1 MKIQLVDIQETFEDY
16 FDELVSFAEKKVSDV
31 KKVVWPEDTLN
42 AFLNRGQST
51 EKEQTIK
58 SADSSNPDIVVNVSR
73 DSELADGLE
82 NISVENA
89 EQTSL
94 LERISQTLNRIWDS
108 DERQRRK
115 DARKIEKTI
124 DPTIEANSF
133 VKQPPKETGG
143 LLGML
148 GGLADMFSG
157 PAEIL
162 DDVFDRRKR
171 TSGPIDVPDTNRRQR
186 RRRSIPIPDAD
197 IGSNRK
203 KSGRTINRDKYN
215 KQPKVSEST
224 DMVVRDKVDADFPDN
239 PDKKLPAHPYSPKH
253 ETQAKPRGRFGRII
267 DTLGAGAGF
276 IRDNIGTIAGV
287 GSVVAGGVVLD
298 SAMEKYGFGGIL
310 PESAKDTESE
320 LKAERESAAQ
330 KLQEARDK
338 YDSASNISDE
348 KERMRQTILAEVE
361 INKQRDAINKIDKEL
376 EDRKEE
382 FAKRDA
388 ALSQLDEATQ
398 VAKEVVVPES
408 EFPTTEALGLGVAA
422 LGGTAYAMQ
431 KRKQVPDVED
441 AVDVVPMPDVEKPK
455 AVETKPSADVK
466 AVTPDVEAKA
476 PKPGLGSSVKSGA
489 KALTRGSAIGTLVS
503 GAMLFADINE
513 QRSQEYESEEAK
525 DKDTAKLVG
534 GFAGESS
541 AVIAGGLAGAAI
553 GSVVPVVGTAIG
565 GLVGSAAGYLASQE
579 LGLSELGEEAA
590 VKLYD
595 IGKDV
600 SKQASEVVGDVSG
613 VVSNLTNSI
622 TGALSSA
629 FSSVSDFFG
638 FATESEKEQAENQE
652 EVQKKEMEAALEM
665 RDLLEEKELDAE
677 PGWSLFGKDPS
688 PAQQRPTLPQF
699 GPSLPNSPTQKSSNT
714 RTYRNGGYIEQTPKD
729 QQDEFNAAYTD
740 GATYNL
746 DSDASDVVE
755 TPRDRALIFDPD
767 EQRASNEKV
776 VSAITNM
783 QTTNN
788 TTAAAPAAKAVAVH
802 KASAPD
808 SKRNN
813 IGGKPSLSNIPV
825 SSDDASIMLINS
837 GM

>member
-16 FDELVSFAEKKVSDV
+16 FDELVSFAEKKVSDI

-42 AFLNRGQST
+42 AFLNRERSV
-51 EKEQTIK
+51 EKEQTIQ

-82 NISVENA
+82 NISAENA

-94 LERISQTLNRIWDS
+94 LARISQTLNRIWDS

-115 DARKIEKTI
+115 DARKVEKTI
-124 DPTIEANSF
+124 DPTIEANEF

-171 TSGPIDVPDTNRRQR
+171 TSGPIDVPDIDRRQR
-186 RRRSIPIPDAD
+186 RRRSIPIPDTD
-197 IGSNRK
+197 VGSSRK
-203 KSGRTINRDKYN
+203 KSARTINRDKYN

-224 DMVVRDKVDADFPDN
+224 DMVVRDKVDADFPDTPN
-239 PDKKLPAHPYSPKH
+239 KQLPTHPYSPKH
-253 ETQAKPRGRFGRII
+253 ETHAKPRGRFGRII

-276 IRDNIGTIAGV
+276 IRENIGTIAGV

-310 PESAKDTESE
+310 PEEAKDTEAE
-320 LKAERESAAQ
+320 LRAERESAA
-330 KLQEARDK
+330 KGLEDARSK
-338 YDSASNISDE
+338 YAEASNISDE

-388 ALSQLDEATQ
+388 ALSQLDDATQ
-398 VAKEVVVPES
+398 AAKEVVVPES
-408 EFPTTEALGLGVAA
+408 EFPTAETLGLGVAA
-422 LGGTAYAMQ
+422 LGGTAYALS
-431 KRKQVPDVED
+431 KRNQTPDVED
-441 AVDVVPMPDVEKPK
+441 VITSVPTPDDTAKSVEN
-455 AVETKPSADVK
+455 KPSADTK
-466 AVTPDVEAKA
+466 TVTPDVEAKA
-476 PKPGLGSSVKSGA
+476 TKPGLGSKIKGGA
-489 KALTRGSAIGTLVS
+489 KALTKGSAIGTLVS

-600 SKQASEVVGDVSG
+600 SKQASEVVGEVSG
-613 VVSNLTNSI
+613 VVSNLTSSI

-638 FATESEKEQAENQE
+638 FATESEKDKAEQE
-652 EVQKKEMEAALEM
+652 EDVRKKEMEAALEM

-699 GPSLPNSPTQKSSNT
+699 GPSLPNSSTQKPSGT
-714 RTYRNGGYIEQTPKD
+714 RTNRDGGFIEQTPKD
-729 QQDEFNAAYTD
+729 RQDEFNAPYVD

-755 TPRDRALIFDPD
+755 TPRERALIYDPD

-776 VSAITNM
+776 VNAITNL

-788 TTAAAPAAKAVAVH
+788 NTTAPKPKAVAVH
-802 KASAPD
+802 KASAPE